1 MRIKGEDNRKTG
13 HSISTKLTIIT
24 VMIIIFVVCLTWLL
38 NKSFIQ
44 KYYERSKLKNIEDV
58 YEQTGAIMNEAG
70 EELSEESLEELER
83 LATIKNVDIYIFNI
97 TGIYSRRQRVGI
109 ELVFPQN
116 INSAQSPR
124 IFEDIAKYIEGSSFS
139 KENSFETLLESSDHN
154 IYKVYNS
161 RIKSYNLELIG
172 ALDSGENV
180 YISSNFESIRESAD
194 IASRFLAFVGLCA
207 MIAGAVIISM
217 VSRSFVKPILEAA
230 DIADKMAA
238 LDFETKYD
246 VRSDDEI
253 GRLGNSLNILSTE
266 LEKTIGELKTANNE
280 LTRDIEQK
288 TQIDEMRKEFLSNV
302 SHELKTPIALI
313 QGYAEGLKENISED
327 TESRDFYC
335 DVIIDEASKM
345 NNLVKKLLDLNHI
358 EFGDDRA
365 DFQRF
370 DITELIRG
378 VLNNSSI
385 LIEQKGVKVEF
396 DEPKLNVWADEFMI
410 EEVVT
415 NYISNALNHIDGEK
429 IIRIGYEMKDNGV
442 RISVFNTGSS
452 IPEDEL
458 DKIWI
463 KFYKVDKARTR
474 EYGGSGVGLSIVK
487 AIMDSH
493 NKPYGAVNHEDGVE
507 FWFELDIQ

>member
-1 MRIKGEDNRKTG
+1 MQTKERKKMA
-13 HSISTKLTIIT
+13 HSISTKLTLIT
-24 VMIIIFVVCLTWLL
+24 VMIIIFVVCLTWIL

-44 KYYERSKLKNIEDV
+44 QYYEKSKLKNLENV
-58 YEQTGAIMNEAG
+58 YQQIGNIMDTAG
-70 EELSEESLEELER
+70 EELSDENVEELER
-83 LATIKNVDIYIFNI
+83 LSTIKNVDIYIFTL
-97 TGIYSRRQRVGI
+97 TGYYSGRQRVGI
-109 ELVFPQN
+109 DLIFPQN
-116 INSAQSPR
+116 INSSKGIR
-124 IFEDIAKYIEGSSFS
+124 IFDDISKYVESGNTS
-139 KENSFETLLESSDHN
+139 KENSFETLSENDDHN

-161 RIKSYNLELIG
+161 RLRSYNLELIG
-172 ALDSGENV
+172 VLDSGENI
-180 YISSNFESIRESAD
+180 YISSNFESIKESAD
-194 IASRFLAFVGLCA
+194 IASRFLAFVGLFA
-207 MIAGAVIISM
+207 LLVGAAIMSF
-217 VSRSFVKPILEAA
+217 VSRSFTKPILEAA

-246 VRSDDEI
+246 VQSDDEI
-253 GRLGNSLNILSTE
+253 GRLGQSLNILSTE

-313 QGYAEGLKENISED
+313 QGYAEGLKENISDD

-335 DVIIDEASKM
+335 DVIMDEASKM
-345 NNLVKKLLDLNHI
+345 NNMVRKLLDLNHI
-358 EFGDDRA
+358 EFGDDKA

-370 DITELIRG
+370 DITDLIRG
-378 VLNNSSI
+378 VINNSSI
-385 LIEQKGVKVEF
+385 LIEQKEARVEF
-396 DEPKLNVWADEFMI
+396 DEPKLSVWADEFMI

-415 NYISNALNHIDGEK
+415 NYVSNALNHIDGEK
-429 IIRIGYEMKDNGV
+429 IIRISYERSGESV
-442 RISVFNTGSS
+442 RIKVFNTGNT

-507 FWFELDIQ
+507 FWFELDVR